1 MFWKGK
7 ISVFKQ
13 FELFMKQAD
22 VSLAQIEQPGLPEN
36 LNPGKCTVS
45 VSKLK
50 DVDGIAKLLNEW
62 FEDPSSKTKA
72 NVTPQWIRQTFLD
85 NHSIWIVAKD
95 VNGTIRGC
103 VSSFIIN
110 PPYPNSLTGCGKPH
124 PWGIVD
130 WYCVH
135 PLWRSKGLGS
145 TLLEVLDFVT
155 YRVGRKAHVFLKEGM
170 PLSLPHIPIYTT
182 WLKCRRAG
190 NPNVKQ
196 MSEYTGLSVYPY
208 QEVERAT
215 GIPMVRI
222 EGLSNE
228 RDVAEWEDALDRE
241 LPECWVFVS
250 GDCLVKNEKGW
261 QTDSLVSMYA
271 FRWSPGKWLGSRP
284 DTSIL

>member
-1 MFWKGK
+1 M
-7 ISVFKQ
+7 
-13 FELFMKQAD
+13 
-22 VSLAQIEQPGLPEN
+22 
-36 LNPGKCTVS
+36 
-45 VSKLK
+45 
-50 DVDGIAKLLNEW
+50 
-62 FEDPSSKTKA
+62 
-72 NVTPQWIRQTFLD
+72 
-85 NHSIWIVAKD
+85 
-95 VNGTIRGC
+95 
-103 VSSFIIN
+103 
-110 PPYPNSLTGCGKPH
+110 
-124 PWGIVD
+124 
-130 WYCVH
+130 
-135 PLWRSKGLGS
+135 GS